1 MQTRGIVVGL
11 AFGGTLR
18 GWYASQRLILTSKG
32 GPVLLDLGRNC
43 GRFGAQRKY
52 VCSKHGSWLNETLG
66 SQAGVAGNNLD
77 PRRWSPIFVAT
88 PNADLGSNF
97 PVHAGNADLK
107 RIMATAE
114 SIVFVIDDDPSF
126 RRSTEMLI
134 GSAGLTVRAFSSAEE
149 FLRSRR
155 PDAPGCL
162 LLDVR
167 LPHLSGL
174 DLQGELTKAGVQIPI
189 IFITGHGDI
198 PMTVQAMK
206 AGALEFL
213 TKPFREQDLLDGIQR
228 AINFD
233 RATRLQREKLA
244 DLRGRY
250 QALTAREREVMARV
264 VTGMLNKQIAD
275 ALGITEKTV
284 KVHRGHIMQKME
296 VRSLADLVRTAEKL
310 GIFGHTS

>member
-1 MQTRGIVVGL
+1 VP
-11 AFGGTLR
+11 
-18 GWYASQRLILTSKG
+18 LTYFRC
-32 GPVLLDLGRNC
+32 DAEGR
-43 GRFGAQRKY
+43 
-52 VCSKHGSWLNETLG
+52 SWLNL
-66 SQAGVAGNNLD
+66 
-77 PRRWSPIFVAT
+77 PIHVG
-88 PNADLGSNF
+88 D
-97 PVHAGNADLK
+97 ADLK

-134 GSAGLTVRAFSSAEE
+134 GSAGLRVQTFSSAEE

-155 PDAPGCL
+155 PDAPACL

-206 AGALEFL
+206 AGAIEFL
-213 TKPFREQDLLDGIQR
+213 TKPFREQDLLDGIRR

-244 DLRGRY
+244 DLHGRY

-264 VTGMLNKQIAD
+264 VAGMLNKQIAD

-284 KVHRGHIMQKME
+284 KVHRGHIMQKM
-296 VRSLADLVRTAEKL
+296 RAKSLADLVRAGEKL
-310 GIFGHTS
+310 GIFGQAP

>member
-1 MQTRGIVVGL
+1 
-11 AFGGTLR
+11 
-18 GWYASQRLILTSKG
+18 
-32 GPVLLDLGRNC
+32 
-43 GRFGAQRKY
+43 
-52 VCSKHGSWLNETLG
+52 
-66 SQAGVAGNNLD
+66 
-77 PRRWSPIFVAT
+77 
-88 PNADLGSNF
+88 
-97 PVHAGNADLK
+97 
-107 RIMATAE
+107 MATAE

-134 GSAGLTVRAFSSAEE
+134 GSAGLRVQTFSSAEE
-149 FLRSRR
+149 FLHSRR
-155 PDAPGCL
+155 PDVAACL

-206 AGALEFL
+206 AGAIEFL
-213 TKPFREQDLLDGIQR
+213 TKPFREQDLLDGIRR

-244 DLRGRY
+244 DLHGRY

-264 VTGMLNKQIAD
+264 VAGMLNKQIAD

-284 KVHRGHIMQKME
+284 KVHRGHLMQKM
-296 VRSLADLVRTAEKL
+296 RAKSLADLVRAGERL
-310 GIFGHTS
+310 GIFGQAS

>member
-1 MQTRGIVVGL
+1 MSREI
-11 AFGGTLR
+11 
-18 GWYASQRLILTSKG
+18 ILTTGARRLFS
-32 GPVLLDLGRNC
+32 LRRRGR
-43 GRFGAQRKY
+43 
-52 VCSKHGSWLNETLG
+52 SWLYL
-66 SQAGVAGNNLD
+66 
-77 PRRWSPIFVAT
+77 
-88 PNADLGSNF
+88 
-97 PVHAGNADLK
+97 PVHAADADLR

-126 RRSTEMLI
+126 RRSIEMLI
-134 GSAGLTVRAFSSAEE
+134 ESSGLRVQTFSSAEE

-155 PDAPGCL
+155 PDAPACL

-174 DLQGELTKAGVQIPI
+174 DLQRELTKAGVQIPI

-206 AGALEFL
+206 AGAIEFL
-213 TKPFREQDLLDGIQR
+213 TKPFREQDLLDGIRR

-233 RATRLQREKLA
+233 RATRLQRDKLA
-244 DLRGRY
+244 DLHGRY
-250 QALTAREREVMARV
+250 QTLTAREREVIARV

-284 KVHRGHIMQKME
+284 KVHRGHIMQKMGA
-296 VRSLADLVRTAEKL
+296 RSLAELVRTAERL
-310 GIFGHTS
+310 GIFGQTA

>member
-1 MQTRGIVVGL
+1 LTTGARRL
-11 AFGGTLR
+11 FFGEISEAECR
-18 GWYASQRLILTSKG
+18 
-32 GPVLLDLGRNC
+32 
-43 GRFGAQRKY
+43 
-52 VCSKHGSWLNETLG
+52 SWLNLPVP
-66 SQAGVAGNNLD
+66 A
-77 PRRWSPIFVAT
+77 
-88 PNADLGSNF
+88 AD
-97 PVHAGNADLK
+97 ADLK
-107 RIMATAE
+107 RHIMPTAE

-134 GSAGLTVRAFSSAEE
+134 ESAGVSVQTFSSAEE

-155 PDAPGCL
+155 PDGPACL

-174 DLQGELTKAGVQIPI
+174 ELQRELTKAGVQIPI

-206 AGALEFL
+206 AGAIEFL
-213 TKPFREQDLLDGIQR
+213 TKPFREQDLLDGIRR
-228 AINFD
+228 AINSD

-244 DLRGRY
+244 DLHGRH
-250 QALTAREREVMARV
+250 QSLTAREREVMARV

-284 KVHRGHIMQKME
+284 KVHRGHIMQKMR
-296 VRSLADLVRTAEKL
+296 VKSLADLVRTAERL
-310 GIFGHTS
+310 GIFGQTA